1 MARYP
6 VPAGTARIEFVEKG
20 SRFIA
25 TAGPAHSVEE
35 AMAFIATVRAE
46 FHDATH
52 NVWAYVVGFGPT
64 SQYACHNDGEPGG
77 TAGPP
82 ALSVL
87 QNAGLGDVV
96 VVITRYFG
104 GVKLGTGGLV
114 RAYSRAARMA
124 VDALPRTEKV
134 DQVSMRVCVPYRWYE
149 AVQRQAQAFQAS
161 IVQTEHGAEAIFHL
175 LVPEDG
181 VEEFRSALREV
192 TAGEAAFI

>member
-1 MARYP
+1 MGRYP

-35 AMAFIATVRAE
+35 AMAFIAIIKAE

-52 NVWAYVVGFGPT
+52 NVWAYVVGYGPT
-64 SQYACHNDGEPGG
+64 SRYACHNDGEPGG

-96 VVITRYFG
+96 LVVTRYFG

-114 RAYSRAARMA
+114 RAYSKAARLA
-124 VDALPRTEKV
+124 VEALPRKEKV
-134 DQVSMRVCVPYRWYE
+134 DQIALAVRTPYRFYQ
-149 AVQRQAQAFQAS
+149 ALLRQAEAFQATLLH
-161 IVQTEHGAEAIFHL
+161 TEHEAEALFHL
-175 LVPEDG
+175 LVPEDQ
-181 VEEFRSALREV
+181 VEEFRAAVRES
-192 TAGEAAFI
+192 TAGEAVFI

>member
-6 VPAGTARIEFVEKG
+6 VPAGIARIEFVEKG

-25 TAGPAHSVEE
+25 TAGPAHSVDE
-35 AMAFIATVRAE
+35 AMAFIAAVKAE

-114 RAYSRAARMA
+114 RAYSRAARLA
-124 VDALPRTEKV
+124 VEALPRTERV
-134 DQVSMRVCVPYRWYE
+134 DQVNLRVRVPYRWYE

-161 IVQTEHGAEAIFHL
+161 VVQTEHGAEVTFLL
-175 LVPEDG
+175 LVPADR
-181 VEEFRSALREV
+181 VEGFRSALWEV
-192 TAGEAAFI
+192 TAGEAVFI

>member
-1 MARYP
+1 MRRYP

-25 TAGPAHSVEE
+25 TAGPAHSIEE
-35 AMAFIATVRAE
+35 AMAFISKVKAE

-52 NVWAYVVGFGPT
+52 NVWAYVVGYGPT
-64 SQYACHNDGEPGG
+64 SRYACHNDGEPGG

-96 VVITRYFG
+96 VVVTRYFG

-114 RAYSRAARMA
+114 RAYSNAARLA
-124 VDALPRTEKV
+124 VEALPRAEKV
-134 DQVSMRVCVPYRWYE
+134 DQVALAVRVPYRFYQ
-149 AVQRQAQAFQAS
+149 AVLRQAESFQT
-161 IVQTEHGAEAIFHL
+161 VLLHTEHEAEVVFHL
-175 LVPEDG
+175 LVPEDRC
-181 VEEFRSALREV
+181 EEFRAAVRES

>member
-35 AMAFIATVRAE
+35 AMAFISAIKAE

-52 NVWAYVVGFGPT
+52 NVWAYVVGFGST

-87 QNAGLGDVV
+87 QNAGLGDIV

-134 DQVSMRVCVPYRWYE
+134 DLVHLRVCVPYRWYE

-161 IVQTEHGAEAIFHL
+161 IAQTEHGAEVTFHL
-175 LVPEDG
+175 LVPEDK
-181 VEEFRSALREV
+181 VEEFRSALREI
-192 TAGEAAFI
+192 TAGEATF